1 MFFLSMYYIE
11 KGKKMISI
19 CKKKNLNM
27 TVGIVDRRHF
37 VCAKVSNFYGSQDTI
52 HSILILKSTFLLQVQ
67 IEKKYSKV

>member
-11 KGKKMISI
+11 KGYIWFPFA
-19 CKKKNLNM
+19 KKKLNM

-52 HSILILKSTFLLQVQ
+52 HSTV
-67 IEKKYSKV
+67 V

>member
-52 HSILILKSTFLLQVQ
+52 HYTV
-67 IEKKYSKV
+67 V